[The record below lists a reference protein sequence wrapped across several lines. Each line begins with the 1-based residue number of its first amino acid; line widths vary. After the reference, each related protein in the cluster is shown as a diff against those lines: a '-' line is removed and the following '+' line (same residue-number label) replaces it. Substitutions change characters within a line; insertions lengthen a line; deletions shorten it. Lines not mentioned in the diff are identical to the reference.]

1 MRINSDGPV
10 KLDTKTLLSSL
21 WIVVA
26 INILMADI
34 LALYIPGTADELVRF
49 AGGTPIAQLMLG
61 GAVMIEISILM
72 IVLSRV
78 LQQRV
83 NRVANIVASS
93 ITIAFVIGGGSTYPH
108 YLFAATVEVICLLL
122 LIWIAWTWTKED

>member
-1 MRINSDGPV
+1 M
-10 KLDTKTLLSSL
+10 KLSTKTLLSSL

-26 INILMADI
+26 IHIL
-34 LALYIPGTADELVRF
+34 LALYIPGTGAELLKF

-72 IVLSRV
+72 IVLSQV

-83 NRVANIVASS
+83 NRVANIVASVV
-93 ITIAFVIGGGSTYPH
+93 TIAFVIGGGSTYPH
-108 YLFAATVEVICLLL
+108 YLFAATVEVLCLLL
-122 LIWIAWTWTKED
+122 LIWIAWTWKEF